1 MDSIKELL
9 KQLEGKSL
17 LIKPKRGYFGIGFYK
32 PKFEVNL
39 GTLFRSAYIFGAS
52 FVFTIEGNYKRQN
65 SDTLD
70 VTKHLPLWNFPTIED
85 MEKSMPSILQTVYVE
100 QFSGATPLEE
110 YKHPERAVYIL
121 GNEDTG
127 FSENILKGKD
137 VISITSEKSF
147 SLNVSVAGSI
157 IMYDRITKSL
167 LK

>member
-1 MDSIKELL
+1 MDSIEELL
-9 KQLEGKSL
+9 KQLEEKSL
-17 LIKPKRGYFGIGFYK
+17 LIKPKRGFFGIGFYK

-70 VTKHLPLWNFPTIED
+70 VTKHLPLWNFQTFEA
-85 MEKSMPSILQTVYVE
+85 MEKSLPSNLQIIYVE
-100 QFSGATPLEE
+100 QFIGAIPLEE
-110 YKHPERAVYIL
+110 YKHPERAIYIL
-121 GNEDTG
+121 GNEDRG
-127 FSENILKGKD
+127 FSDDMLKGKV

-157 IMYDRITKSL
+157 IMYDRVTKSL
-167 LK
+167 SK